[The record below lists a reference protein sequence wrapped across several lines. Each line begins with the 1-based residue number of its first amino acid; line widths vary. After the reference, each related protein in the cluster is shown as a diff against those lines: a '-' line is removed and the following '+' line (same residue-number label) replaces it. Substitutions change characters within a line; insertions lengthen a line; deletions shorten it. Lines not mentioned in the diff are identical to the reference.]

1 LASAQNSLLTIIGKY
16 DPFLDETVRLIL
28 HEVAKLVRLETN
40 QARLEPFTSSWWAQ
54 GVVNRAALEGQVT
67 ALRAAVQLRLDALR
81 QVGDERP
88 RA

>member
-1 LASAQNSLLTIIGKY
+1 
-16 DPFLDETVRLIL
+16 
-28 HEVAKLVRLETN
+28 VRLETN